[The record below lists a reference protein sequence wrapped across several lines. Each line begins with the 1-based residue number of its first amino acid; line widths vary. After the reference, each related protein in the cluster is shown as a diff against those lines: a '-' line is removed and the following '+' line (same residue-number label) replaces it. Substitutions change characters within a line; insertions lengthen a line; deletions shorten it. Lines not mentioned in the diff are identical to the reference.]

1 VAWKRREIWLIS
13 VGNTKYSQTWKSSPS
28 AISRKRCRCWRKGT
42 TRRNDTWL
50 THPRLIKNTRVYS
63 GNDDYSHLK
72 WRRDWQKTLPSRS
85 EPEKLVSYFHTLHF
99 FSLSLSLSNTQTNT
113 NVRLLL
119 LPIQKSRHELRASR
133 SRARRPPSVQRIS
146 RAAVQRHE
154 RRVRFLLRF
163 PISFL
168 TDDTSSSIFNR
179 ARRDP
184 MEEANRRNREQQK
197 PQKWKHKK
205 KREFA
210 LI

>member
-1 VAWKRREIWLIS
+1 MMITNVFSFSEM
-13 VGNTKYSQTWKSSPS
+13 KS
-28 AISRKRCRCWRKGT
+28 
-42 TRRNDTWL
+42 WL
-50 THPRLIKNTRVYS
+50 TKNTVPS
-63 GNDDYSHLK
+63 LWAG
-72 WRRDWQKTLPSRS
+72 KTR
-85 EPEKLVSYFHTLHF
+85 LVIINTFTRF
-99 FSLSLSLSNTQTNT
+99 TFSLSLSIRTHTHTQIQ

-133 SRARRPPSVQRIS
+133 GRARRPPPVQRIS